1 MNQINAKELRA
12 IRAEDVP
19 EAYQD
24 IVEALGLEVFL
35 TLTDLCG
42 DSTCT
47 SPSGKAWSGRAGTGR
62 SGPGSTGGT
71 PGPWQPSSA
80 SASGR
85 SARSSAA
92 PAHKHQGSL
101 SGRAGALQRANKKTA
116 RTGLT

>member
-42 DSTCT
+42 GLNLYIPKRESLEREGRG
-47 SPSGKAWSGRAGTGR
+47 SWFPSELAHLCDLKQ
-62 SGPGSTGGT
+62 GPLGWVWWYQVADAIGC
-71 PGPWQPSSA
+71 A
-80 SASGR
+80 CLR
-85 SARSSAA
+85 AA
-92 PAHKHQGSL
+92 P
-101 SGRAGALQRANKKTA
+101 
-116 RTGLT
+116 